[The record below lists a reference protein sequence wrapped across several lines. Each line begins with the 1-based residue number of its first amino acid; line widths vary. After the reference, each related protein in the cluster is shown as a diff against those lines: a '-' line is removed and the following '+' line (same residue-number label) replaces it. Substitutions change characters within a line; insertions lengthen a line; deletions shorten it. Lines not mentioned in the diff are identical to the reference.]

1 MSQKEP
7 EKNISID
14 DIRDEIERRAGQSE
28 PLSSLPEQ
36 DTRVEASF
44 NAEKDFESI
53 LEDSKIHI
61 EQEFSNSTAVLVAL
75 TALGKINVFTG
86 GNLSIIGGK
95 PKSGKTTLAAM
106 LIAAAH
112 KTFGSFTGHLGPT
125 RNGIVFLDFE
135 MGAKRTQDMAKLVC
149 KLLGVDRLP
158 ENIHFYSL
166 RRYDTATRMIILE
179 LIAHRRPE
187 TAIIFADGIRDLLH
201 SINDEFEVSNLMT
214 KLLDLLEATSIH
226 FCSILHFNK
235 NDRNPRGTIGTEV
248 SNKCELLISVDKKAE
263 HGEAIHV
270 VKSELSRELEFTSFA
285 FRRVNDTVEIVEDW
299 APSTKKQGVSVGNI
313 PNEKHQAILAEV
325 FHKTSEY
332 TYGDLVKA
340 VQQAAAKVLGGGGI
354 GILKCKALVTTYYDQ
369 KLFSTRKEAQKTMY
383 SLNESAD

>member
-1 MSQKEP
+1 MSKKEP

-14 DIRDEIERRAGQSE
+14 DIRNEIERRTSQTE
-28 PLSSLPEQ
+28 PLESLQ
-36 DTRVEASF
+36 DQPTRAEASF

-61 EQEFSNSTAVLVAL
+61 EQEFSNATAVLVAL

-112 KTFGSFTGHLGPT
+112 KTFGSFTGHLEPT

-135 MGAKRTQDMAKLVC
+135 MGAKRTQDLAKLVC
-149 KLLGVDRLP
+149 KLLGVDHLP

-166 RRYDTATRMIILE
+166 RRYDTATRMVLLE

-214 KLLDLLEATSIH
+214 KLLGLLEATSIH

-248 SNKCELLISVDKKAE
+248 SNKCELLISVDKKVDN
-263 HGEAIHV
+263 GETIHI
-270 VKSELSRELEFTSFA
+270 VKADLSRELEFAAFA
-285 FRRVNDTVEIVEDW
+285 FRRVNDTIEIVEDW
-299 APSTKKQGVSVGNI
+299 APSTKKQGVSVESI

-325 FHKTSEY
+325 FHKNSEY
-332 TYGDLVKA
+332 AYGDLVKA
-340 VQQAAAKVLGGGGI
+340 VQQATAKVLGGGAFGI
-354 GILKCKALVTTYYDQ
+354 AKCKVLVTNYYDQ
-369 KLFSTRKEAQKTMY
+369 KLFSTRKEGQKTMY
-383 SLNESAD
+383 SLNASGN